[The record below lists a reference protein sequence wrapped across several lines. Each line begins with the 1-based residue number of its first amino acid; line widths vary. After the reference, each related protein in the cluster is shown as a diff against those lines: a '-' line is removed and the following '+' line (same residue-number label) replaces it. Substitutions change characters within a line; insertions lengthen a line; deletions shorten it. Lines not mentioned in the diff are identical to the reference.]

1 MSNFKRMRL
10 INEDEIIPHK
20 KDEIYGFAKHE
31 TSPHILRMSDL
42 DDQINDILKSNLNE
56 ENKAKLYSQALR
68 KFLTYKRLH
77 QDKQLVDR
85 NQGLDLL
92 KKLNIT
98 PQLRKITVKKKKI
111 PIIRKRKIVIRK
123 KKKNIG
129 NRPNLQIQEAVDIHN
144 IPSIS
149 ATSRPSSLEKLFK
162 NKKEKKIRNKPKLQF
177 QEAIDIHNI
186 PSTSGTSQSQNIA
199 SATERPSS
207 QKFEWRGKSLD
218 QIVKEYKLDKA
229 PKKKKKLLPPT
240 INLEDS
246 EEDDTIDWSQ
256 YES

>member
-10 INEDEIIPHK
+10 INEDEIIHDK
-20 KDEIYGFAKHE
+20 KDDIFGPSKHE

-77 QDKQLVDR
+77 QEKQLVDR
-85 NQGLDLL
+85 SRGLDFL
-92 KKLNIT
+92 KKLNIIPPT
-98 PQLRKITVKKKKI
+98 RKITVKKKKI
-111 PIIRKRKIVIRK
+111 PKIQKRKIVIRK

-144 IPSIS
+144 IPS
-149 ATSRPSSLEKLFK
+149 TSTTYRPSSLEKLFE
-162 NKKEKKIRNKPKLQF
+162 NKKKKKIRNKPKVQF
-177 QEAIDIHNI
+177 QEAVDIHNI

-199 SATERPSS
+199 SATDRPSS
-207 QKFEWRGKSLD
+207 QKYIWSEL
-218 QIVKEYKLDKA
+218 LKA